1 MICITNEKPRVSRH
15 NGRAGK
21 NGIYNPKHNDR
32 SFDIANAENIDTA
45 RTAFNLYWDC
55 RNGLRTHEEHISGG
69 YPTFKQIEHDFY
81 AERYSDYIAG
91 QTQRNNKAGHAKRN
105 RTIDDLLQDK
115 RFCPEETL
123 YQIGKEGDCPP
134 PEVLTSIVQEFMA
147 TMQQRFGE
155 HVHILDWALHLDET
169 SPHIH
174 ARQVFDIENRYGEW
188 EPKQEKALEQL
199 GIPLPH
205 PDNKPSKTNNRKVSF
220 DAACRNHLLT
230 ICKQHGL
237 DVAEDAIYGGK
248 EHLEK
253 NDYVIAA
260 QQQKLAEQ
268 ETELAE
274 KEQELTEKQERL
286 DDTDALLD
294 AVSDATYSE
303 AINVMAATVTTEVQ
317 KQNWEVIRGMIVDA
331 SAADSSLRKAERTA
345 VMTWLTQVKNRLK
358 DTTKQLVQKV
368 VAALDKPDMR
378 RAVKAKIKER
388 AAPSIRELLNNFK
401 NRQHG
406 DKQKTKQEL
415 SSER

>member
-21 NGIYNPKHNDR
+21 NGVYNPKHNDR

-55 RNGLRTHEEHISGG
+55 RNGLRTHEKHISGG
-69 YPTFKQIEHDFY
+69 YPSFRQIERDFY
-81 AERYSDYIAG
+81 AQQYSDYIAG

-174 ARQVFDIENRYGEW
+174 ARQVFDIENRYGEC

-199 GIPLPH
+199 EIPLPH

-220 DAACRNHLLT
+220 DAACRKLLLT

-268 ETELAE
+268 ETKLAE
-274 KEQELTEKQERL
+274 KEQKLTEKQERL
-286 DDTDALLD
+286 DDADALLD
-294 AVSDATYSE
+294 AVSDAAYSE
-303 AINVMAATVTTEVQ
+303 AINVVATTVTAEVQ
-317 KQNWEVIRGMIVDA
+317 KQNREVIRGMIADA
-331 SAADSSLRKAERTA
+331 GAADSGLRKAERTA
-345 VMTWLTQVKNRLK
+345 VMTWLTKVKNRLK

-368 VAALDKPDMR
+368 VTALDKPDIR
-378 RAVKAKIKER
+378 RAVKTKIKEK
-388 AAPSIRELLNNFK
+388 AEPSIKELLNGFR
-401 NRQHG
+401 NRQP
-406 DKQKTKQEL
+406 
-415 SSER
+415 SRERRGVHEASKER